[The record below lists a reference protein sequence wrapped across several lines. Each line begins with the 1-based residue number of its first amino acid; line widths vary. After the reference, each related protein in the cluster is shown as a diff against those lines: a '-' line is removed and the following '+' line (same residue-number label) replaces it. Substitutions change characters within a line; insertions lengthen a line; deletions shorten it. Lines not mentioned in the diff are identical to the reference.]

1 MSVDICAMH
10 LNSCA
15 VKSCFFWGGFVFVR
29 LLPLGPLFF
38 FGGGGFVLIGLL
50 PLGPFFFFLQG
61 SLTGCEGLRDD
72 GKTR

>member
-15 VKSCFFWGGFVFVR
+15 VKSCFFWGGFVFVG

-38 FGGGGFVLIGLL
+38 WGGGLRADWAIAAWPLL
-50 PLGPFFFFLQG
+50 FFL
-61 SLTGCEGLRDD
+61 TGITHWL
-72 GKTR
+72 